1 MPSLTPQR
9 IRLTLLQKVK
19 IIEESKKPNF
29 DRKKIST
36 EFGIS
41 HATISQILK
50 KQKELLSSHDCGTPS
65 KQKSSRKAVHCEVE
79 KLLYEWFK
87 RKTGQGIPICGSML
101 KTKAAQLKFI

>member
-50 KQKELLSSHDCGTPS
+50 KQICFK
-65 KQKSSRKAVHCEVE
+65 HC
-79 KLLYEWFK
+79 
-87 RKTGQGIPICGSML
+87 
-101 KTKAAQLKFI
+101 

>member
-50 KQKELLSSHDCGTPS
+50 KQKELLSSHDCGTPRVL
-65 KQKSSRKAVHCEVE
+65 KN
-79 KLLYEWFK
+79 
-87 RKTGQGIPICGSML
+87 ICICNL
-101 KTKAAQLKFI
+101 I

>member
-1 MPSLTPQR
+1 MPPLTPQR

-50 KQKELLSSHDCGTPS
+50 KQKES
-65 KQKSSRKAVHCEVE
+65 
-79 KLLYEWFK
+79 
-87 RKTGQGIPICGSML
+87 
-101 KTKAAQLKFI
+101 